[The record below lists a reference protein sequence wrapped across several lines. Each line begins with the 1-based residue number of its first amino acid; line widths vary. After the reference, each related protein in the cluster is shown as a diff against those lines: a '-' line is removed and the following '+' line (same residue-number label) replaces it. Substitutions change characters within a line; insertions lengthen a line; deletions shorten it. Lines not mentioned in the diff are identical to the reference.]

1 MDGGTLR
8 GVFAP
13 TLTPVDEG
21 LRIDAARWIEHCRTL
36 LANGCNGLCPFGTT
50 SEATSFSVDERID
63 ALEQLTAAG
72 VPAAKLMPGTGC
84 SALTDTV
91 RLTRH
96 AVDLGC
102 GGVLML
108 PPFYYK
114 DVNDEGI
121 YRSIAEVIERVGDA
135 RLRVY
140 LYHIPPQAVIC
151 FSLDLL
157 ERLTTDYPGVVVGP
171 KMFRRETPGT
181 ASHALPVL
189 ARSPGRRRF
198 CCNARLGGAGS
209 INAVANVIA
218 PIQQRLFETGRRR
231 RKSCGDDQPG
241 AAYLSRPFRHHRA
254 EGDCGPLP
262 QRSGVGQGAPA
273 AGRVGRSCDAGGGR
287 SVCQAASRRR
297 DSDLI
302 ETDGNSPRVRTRFR
316 T

>member
-13 TLTPVDEG
+13 TLTPVDKD
-21 LRIDAARWIEHCRTL
+21 LRIDATRWIEHCRTL

-72 VPAAKLMPGTGC
+72 VPAGKLMPGTGC

-151 FSLDLL
+151 FSLDLI
-157 ERLTTDYPGVVVGP
+157 ERLITDYPGVVVGL
-171 KMFRRETPGT
+171 KDSSGDWNNLHSILTRFPGFGT
-181 ASHALPVL
+181 FTGSEAFLL
-189 ARSPGRRRF
+189 QTL
-198 CCNARLGGAGS
+198 RLGGAGS

-218 PIQQRLFETGRRR
+218 PIQQRLFE
-231 RKSCGDDQPG
+231 DW
-241 AAYLSRPFRHHRA
+241 
-254 EGDCGPLP
+254 
-262 QRSGVGQGAPA
+262 GAPEA
-273 AGRVGRSCDAGGGR
+273 EELQATINQVRPIYGGFSAI
-287 SVCQAASRRR
+287 SVLKAVVAHYRN
-297 DSDLI
+297 DP
-302 ETDGNSPRVRTRFR
+302 EWARVRPPLVELDAAAAQAVVDRFAKLPVAAEMAI
-316 T
+316 

>member
-13 TLTPVDEG
+13 TLTPVDKD
-21 LRIDAARWIEHCRTL
+21 LRIDAARWIEHCRNL

-121 YRSIAEVIERVGDA
+121 YRSVAEVIERVGDA

-140 LYHIPPQAVIC
+140 LYHIPPQAVVC
-151 FSLDLL
+151 FSLDLI
-157 ERLTTDYPGVVVGP
+157 ERLITDYPGVVVGL
-171 KMFRRETPGT
+171 KDSSGDWNNLHSILTRFPGFGT
-181 ASHALPVL
+181 FTGSEGFLL
-189 ARSPGRRRF
+189 QTL
-198 CCNARLGGAGS
+198 RLGGAGS

-218 PIQQRLFETGRRR
+218 PIQQRLFENWKAPEAEQLQTTI
-231 RKSCGDDQPG
+231 SQ
-241 AAYLSRPFRHHRA
+241 LRPIY
-254 EGDCGPLP
+254 
-262 QRSGVGQGAPA
+262 
-273 AGRVGRSCDAGGGR
+273 GGFSAISALKAIVAHYR
-287 SVCQAASRRR
+287 NDPEWA
-297 DSDLI
+297 
-302 ETDGNSPRVRTRFR
+302 RVRPPLVELDAAAAQAVVDRFAKLPVAAEMAV
-316 T
+316 